1 MPGVGL
7 EVLCPLSSRPGAP
20 GWSSD
25 TARTCYSPSA
35 TCTAIGNERGISR
48 ETLRK
53 WVRQA
58 EVDSEPMTGAAFNW
72 HGHKPVITSG
82 MATQA
87 LGRAAI
93 ALSDGFTDLA
103 VGVVF
108 RPAPTS

>member
-1 MPGVGL
+1 
-7 EVLCPLSSRPGAP
+7 
-20 GWSSD
+20 
-25 TARTCYSPSA
+25 
-35 TCTAIGNERGISR
+35 
-48 ETLRK
+48 
-53 WVRQA
+53 
-58 EVDSEPMTGAAFNW
+58 MTGAAFNW